1 MRTLTIRIFLME
13 NSYLSSEQIG
23 KFQDAFIQHDC
34 TGQGSINTSQLR
46 QVLRYCGQ
54 NPTEAE
60 LQVTSYHI
68 IYTLQIS
75 RQASKP

>member
-1 MRTLTIRIFLME
+1 MWLTIRIFLME

-23 KFQDAFIQHDC
+23 RFQDAFIQHDW

-46 QVLRYCGQ
+46 AVLRFCGQ

-60 LQVTSYHI
+60 LQA
-68 IYTLQIS
+68 TL
-75 RQASKP
+75 